1 MDVHPSLGA
10 RFCGPILVNVAENT
24 PVTNHR
30 NERVL
35 AFMVASC
42 IGLAILA
49 VVALV
54 IGSASNA
61 DFGTGIWPTVGLL
74 PLVAL
79 PLAFILI
86 IVLVIVSAIRRVRG
100 SRDA

>member
-10 RFCGPILVNVAENT
+10 RLCGPILVNVAENT

-42 IGLAILA
+42 IGLALISVAALA
-49 VVALV
+49 
-54 IGSASNA
+54 IGASLNA
-61 DFGTGIWPTVGLL
+61 NFSTGIWPTVGLL

-79 PLAFILI
+79 PIAFVLMIA
-86 IVLVIVSAIRRVRG
+86 LVIVSAIRRVRA

>member
-1 MDVHPSLGA
+1 
-10 RFCGPILVNVAENT
+10 VNVAENT

-54 IGSASNA
+54 IGSAASV

-86 IVLVIVSAIRRVRG
+86 IVLVIVSSIRRVRA

>member
-10 RFCGPILVNVAENT
+10 RLCGPILVNVAENT

-42 IGLAILA
+42 IGLTLLA
-49 VVALV
+49 VIAMG
-54 IGSASNA
+54 IAASQQVN
-61 DFGTGIWPTVGLL
+61 FSTGIWPTVGLL

-79 PLAFILI
+79 PIAFVLMIA
-86 IVLVIVSAIRRVRG
+86 LVIVSAIRRVRA